1 MLMLGAMIEIERKQK
16 APLHDPYQIYNEK
29 ATHSDR
35 ELVRES
41 NESVDTM
48 LVFVGAQNRIYLYL
62 NCF

>member
-1 MLMLGAMIEIERKQK
+1 MLMLGSMIEIERKQK

-29 ATHSDR
+29 AAHSDR

-48 LVFVGAQNRIYLYL
+48 LVFVGVQS
-62 NCF
+62 